1 MKFEFWWQKL
11 EQFYIFSLELV
22 LWGMIS
28 DWSWTNG
35 EMTERQGVEGACRI
49 SGSFS
54 RGWLSTSCVSCTA
67 QKNERSH
74 RSWWDRGFTENKQ
87 NSRRGQ
93 VKHTKNGRFDQ
104 CAIYW
109 FCEIL
114 LGWPRSSFGFF
125 LNIVGKKPWWTFGQR
140 QYIEHCVINS
150 FPFRTIAQFLFLIS
164 LELELHKSEVGPVVA
179 VIRGVL
185 LPSQGCWCLAVPG
198 TSPQQQTTP
207 LRMPVKTLSKNC
219 GAGGHL
225 NCRAFSHFVHLKHWF
240 YYRGSSSQKLGRSP
254 FNTIVDLYVPFLIIS
269 STIWAGIFNLLSSH
283 CLHHESFLSKYVLSL
298 TVF

>member
-1 MKFEFWWQKL
+1 MNEVIGLDGTVDLQK
-11 EQFYIFSLELV
+11 
-22 LWGMIS
+22 
-28 DWSWTNG
+28 TNKI
-35 EMTERQGVEGACRI
+35 QEG
-49 SGSFS
+49 
-54 RGWLSTSCVSCTA
+54 
-67 QKNERSH
+67 
-74 RSWWDRGFTENKQ
+74 DRL
-87 NSRRGQ
+87 
-93 VKHTKNGRFDQ
+93 KHTKNGRFDQ

-164 LELELHKSEVGPVVA
+164 LELEIHKSEVGPVVA
-179 VIRGVL
+179 VTSSVL

-198 TSPQQQTTP
+198 TSAQQQTTP

-219 GAGGHL
+219 GAGDHL

-240 YYRGSSSQKLGRSP
+240 YYRGSSSQKLGKSP